1 VFGLIWIECGIK
13 MVVIGCRNWYIG
25 MNIGNE
31 CGDNE
36 GMIEELIAS
45 TTFRHLTFSA
55 MSVRAEWEC
64 G

>member
-1 VFGLIWIECGIK
+1 MFGLIWIECGIK
-13 MVVIGCRNWYIG
+13 LVVIGCRNGCIG

-55 MSVRAEWEC
+55 MNVS
-64 G
+64 

>member
-1 VFGLIWIECGIK
+1 MFGLIWIECGIK

-36 GMIEELIAS
+36 GM
-45 TTFRHLTFSA
+45 
-55 MSVRAEWEC
+55 SVGINC
-64 G
+64 FYHF